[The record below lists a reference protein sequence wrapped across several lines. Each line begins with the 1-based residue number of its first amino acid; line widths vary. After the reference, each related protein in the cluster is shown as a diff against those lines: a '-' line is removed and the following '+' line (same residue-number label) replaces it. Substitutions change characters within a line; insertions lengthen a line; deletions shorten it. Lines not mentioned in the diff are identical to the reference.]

1 MKNNNSVDGIHKE
14 IIIND
19 DTGKYYLINNNNEDI
34 ETNMFGKRIPKFY
47 KNF

>member
-34 ETNMFGKRIPKFY
+34 ESFILLIKIFSGFKSQ
-47 KNF
+47 